1 MLSDLSAAIYG
12 TMTVGALLAAESAG
26 SETYAETVIAVLI
39 TLVIYWLAHSY
50 AEFASERLKEREPL
64 RLEVLGRIMVNQ
76 VPILFGAAI
85 PLVAVVILWAASASL
100 STAVTVAVWTSAV
113 VVVLI
118 ETLAGIRAK
127 RTGRELVFQTM
138 FGGLLGLLII
148 VLRLTLH

>member
-1 MLSDLSAAIYG
+1 MRCWRPSQRA
-12 TMTVGALLAAESAG
+12 

-64 RLEVLGRIMVNQ
+64 RLEVLGRIMVHQ

>member
-12 TMTVGALLAAESAG
+12 TMTVGALLAAESAA

-39 TLVIYWLAHSY
+39 TLVIYWFAHSY

-64 RLEVLGRIMVNQ
+64 RFEVLGRIMINQ

-85 PLVAVVILWAASASL
+85 PLVAVMILWAASASL

-138 FGGLLGLLII
+138 FGGVLGLLII

>member
-12 TMTVGALLAAESAG
+12 TMTVGALLAAESAA

-39 TLVIYWLAHSY
+39 TLVIYWFAHSY